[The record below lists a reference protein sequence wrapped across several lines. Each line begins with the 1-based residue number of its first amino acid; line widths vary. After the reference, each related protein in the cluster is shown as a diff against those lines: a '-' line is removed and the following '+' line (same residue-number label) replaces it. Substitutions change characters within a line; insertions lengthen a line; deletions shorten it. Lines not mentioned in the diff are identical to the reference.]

1 MLLHFEVRSWNW
13 TFLSPFRLGASPL
26 SLSSL
31 SPPPYVPPSL
41 FPAPFLCLLSPCSQP
56 LSPSLLTPLPFV
68 SHPPLCPLQC
78 LLPSLFLLLSPLSP
92 LPFSLS
98 PTAPPPHCLSIV
110 LSFHSSSFDLYPLC
124 LSVCLH
130 YIWGCWPTSVNL
142 SRIRHKKP
150 KLAVAF
156 NKVLP
161 PVLLF

>member
-13 TFLSPFRLGASPL
+13 TFLSPFRLVASPL

-124 LSVCLH
+124 LSVCLSPL
-130 YIWGCWPTSVNL
+130 YLGLLAYVNKFISNSTYKTEISGSV
-142 SRIRHKKP
+142 
-150 KLAVAF
+150 
-156 NKVLP
+156 
-161 PVLLF
+161 